1 MEATMPVVNLAILIM
16 VALVLV
22 IALLAWFIGTRRSRV
37 KMDQQIRAQI
47 ADARI
52 DAGEHESSLVAEQIE
67 EIVRK
72 SLAAYPDLSGIKL
85 DFGTVADGTLD
96 IWVGDHQYSD
106 AEDVPDLRIRDAIRE
121 AVAKFNR

>member
-1 MEATMPVVNLAILIM
+1 MPVVNLAILIM

>member
-1 MEATMPVVNLAILIM
+1 MPVVNPAILIM

-106 AEDVPDLRIRDAIRE
+106 AEDVPDPRIRDAIRE

>member
-1 MEATMPVVNLAILIM
+1 MPVVNLAILIM

-37 KMDQQIRAQI
+37 EMDEQIRAQI

-52 DAGEHESSLVAEQIE
+52 DAGEQESSVVAEQTE
-67 EIVRK
+67 EMVRK
-72 SLAAYPDLSGIKL
+72 SLAAYPDLSDIKL

-96 IWVGDHQYSD
+96 IWVGEQKYSD
-106 AEDVPDLRIRDAIRE
+106 PADLPDPRIRD

>member
-1 MEATMPVVNLAILIM
+1 MPVVNPAILIM